1 MVREIKRNL
10 HLQRAKRSFV
20 FRSSFSIVNV
30 DKCVYHIEVK
40 RETADMIRWMPDI
53 GEDRLRS
60 KGDFEK
66 WKKRKRVREN

>member
-53 GEDRLRS
+53 GGRQIKI
-60 KGDFEK
+60 KG
-66 WKKRKRVREN
+66 